1 MTLNEFCAVVYFVVF
16 VVVFVDSRCF
26 MADFRILES
35 LSADEFSHNGSR
47 GYNLDVISGWSRYIS
62 QELQQSCS
70 LRISRRIWSNL
81 P

>member
-35 LSADEFSHNGSR
+35 LPSDEFSHYAGRWNG
-47 GYNLDVISGWSRYIS
+47 GYLLFGQGLY
-62 QELQQSCS
+62 QF
-70 LRISRRIWSNL
+70 
-81 P
+81 